1 MQTPNTDHAS
11 EDTSGTFTA
20 PCCQRVNCRAS
31 QTSRSKRRP
40 DAMRRDRAIFIRAQL
55 GRICGRLRVAPNG
68 LCYLGDS
75 LLRQPI
81 QRWWGESIKTHGTS
95 LGIGLTLASTRPRDQ
110 SEGPSASQSHGV
122 AVVLSDKNPEPAN

>member
-1 MQTPNTDHAS
+1 
-11 EDTSGTFTA
+11 
-20 PCCQRVNCRAS
+20 
-31 QTSRSKRRP
+31 
-40 DAMRRDRAIFIRAQL
+40 MRCDRAIFIRAQL

-95 LGIGLTLASTRPRDQ
+95 FGICLTLSSTRRRDQ

-122 AVVLSDKNPEPAN
+122 AAVLSDKNPKPAN